1 MNIQLYIKKN
11 IHQWIQKWPNSNF
24 ELSDGGIGDWALS
37 KSKPTPDFLTK
48 SEEFLL
54 KTTFMNVFKLAT
66 LKHCKMAN
74 YQMQK
79 NMKGHKYDSDMTA
92 NFHIPEI

>member
-1 MNIQLYIKKN
+1 MNIQLYTKKTMYKFL
-11 IHQWIQKWPNSNF
+11 KWPNSNF
-24 ELSDGGIGDWALS
+24 EMSDGDWALS